1 MAEEHLT
8 GSRILTGFAAEPL
21 SPADVGW
28 AGGRVRYWS
37 ETVEVSA
44 GASVNSTYRLA
55 RLPAAARLTSLCVFH
70 HDDLASAGAPVMDV
84 GVFNPAGK
92 TGITDDDDALIGGGS
107 VATAAAVAFPADIA
121 KVGRRLWEFVAGQTA
136 DPRHELEIRAT
147 LKTAAANTG
156 GTLTLELFYTVD

>member
-8 GSRILTGFAAEPL
+8 GSRIMTGFAAEPM

-44 GASVNSTYRLA
+44 AASVNSTYRLA
-55 RLPAAARLTSLCVFH
+55 RLPSAARLTSLCVFH
-70 HDDLASAGAPVMDV
+70 HDDLASTGAPVIDL
-84 GVFNPAGK
+84 GIFNPAGK
-92 TGITDDDDALIGGGS
+92 SGITDDDDALIDGTGASTAGS
-107 VATAAAVAFPADIA
+107 SNFPAAIA
-121 KVGRRLWEFVAGQTA
+121 DVGKQLWAFVAGQTA
-136 DPRHELEIRAT
+136 DPKQELEIKAT
-147 LKTAAANTG
+147 IKTAAANTG